1 MRLLWLCNLMPGK
14 VKEKLYGSE
23 QNGGLWVDH
32 VLSGLR
38 QLGMSILILCPGDGS
53 KGALD
58 DRCSFATFGEPCAY
72 RYQPDLEKFLC
83 GEKS

>member
-38 QLGMSILILCPGDGS
+38 QLGMTILVLCPGDGS
-53 KGALD
+53 KTDCIILKTLTAGK
-58 DRCSFATFGEPCAY
+58 GE
-72 RYQPDLEKFLC
+72 RK
-83 GEKS
+83 